1 MIKFYN
7 ACWLKCELDLP
18 YIPAGC
24 DSIGE
29 VGTKDP
35 ALKARPAKHF
45 KKFGKL
51 IEKTMA
57 YS

>member
-1 MIKFYN
+1 M
-7 ACWLKCELDLP
+7 KCELDLP

-35 ALKARPAKHF
+35 ALKARPVKHF

-51 IEKTMA
+51 IEKPMA